1 MTTGGGDKSVSKK
14 WAKFEICGKFFKTK
28 FALFDKKNDTFKR
41 KKSFVAYLHIINGCL
56 LVPSKEQSFLPYL
69 IQSPGV

>member
-28 FALFDKKNDTFKR
+28 FALFDKKMTR
-41 KKSFVAYLHIINGCL
+41 LNGKNL
-56 LVPSKEQSFLPYL
+56 L
-69 IQSPGV
+69 